1 MGHTIRLAT
10 RRSPLALAQAN
21 HVRSLLLERNPDVG
35 VEIVGMTTTGDRSAT
50 SPSQALSGKGDFLKE
65 LELALLDQSAD
76 LAVHSMKDV
85 PSSTPKGL
93 RISAIGNRADARD
106 ALIGVKS
113 LSELSVDSCIG
124 TSSARRSALLKH
136 VTNRSNIKPI
146 RGNVDT
152 RLAKLDN
159 REVDALVLACAGLS
173 RLGLEQRI
181 GCFLDPSIFVPA
193 AGQGCLA
200 VEFRAGDEA
209 VKRILD
215 PLISQA
221 ASAVAD
227 CERAVVRELQADCN
241 APMGV
246 YCAHKGS
253 IYHLY
258 GVVLDPNG
266 DHSVRVSLADESTS
280 TLADRAA
287 EQLIA
292 MGALDLI
299 KSA

>member
-21 HVRSLLLERNPDVG
+21 HVRSLLLERNSDVD
-35 VEIVGMTTTGDRSAT
+35 VEIVGITTSGDRSAT

-93 RISAIGNRADARD
+93 RISAIGNREDARD

-113 LSELSVDSCIG
+113 LSELTADSCIG
-124 TSSARRSALLKH
+124 TSSARRRALLKH
-136 VTNRSNIKPI
+136 VVNRSNIKPI
-146 RGNVDT
+146 RGNVET

-159 REVDALVLACAGLS
+159 QEVDALVLACAGLS

-181 GCFLDPSIFVPA
+181 GCCLEPSIFVPA

-200 VEFRAGDEA
+200 VEHRTDDEL
-209 VKRILD
+209 VKRIVD
-215 PLISQA
+215 PLISQHT
-221 ASAVAD
+221 SAVAD

-246 YCAHKGS
+246 YCVQLGS
-253 IYHLY
+253 IFQLHA
-258 GVVLDPNG
+258 VVLDPSG
-266 DHSVRVSLADESTS
+266 DHSVRVSLTDQSSS

-287 EQLIA
+287 GQLIA

-299 KSA
+299 KST